1 MTSLQAKPLTDF
13 TKLNLYTKTAHGKA
27 RMMLSKPR
35 RPGWTG
41 LTTAGCSVRLAI
53 SHRLSMKCC
62 IIGTS
67 QRKQPDL
74 NKTPSDKPGAV
85 QCINYFN
92 VRQLSTFSNGVF
104 YKNPSLNTV
113 LNSLFKVIRPNI
125 VRRGPS
131 DTSDEKES

>member
-85 QCINYFN
+85 HIYGWDGLHARININ
-92 VRQLSTFSNGVF
+92 CFSND
-104 YKNPSLNTV
+104 PSIKSSLKFLRKTQWARDKVESLYVNTFF
-113 LNSLFKVIRPNI
+113 LGL
-125 VRRGPS
+125 
-131 DTSDEKES
+131 